1 MIIAHG
7 DTVPVIEIIINLLIK
22 LWHKSISLADFGNS
36 LFTSWDRGANW
47 VFFFSFKFSK
57 MYVVNLGHGILNY
70 ILIINPSNHKCL
82 WRNIQKA
89 LKQQLI
95 KITMYYPHEYI
106 IVMSLDYLRV
116 VLNSTYSLYCPLELW
131 SFTYLLSIS
140 CQETLSILDVV
151 RIFIALDIMGK
162 MKYGRLKNTYFSLP
176 FKIN

>member
-1 MIIAHG
+1 
-7 DTVPVIEIIINLLIK
+7 
-22 LWHKSISLADFGNS
+22 
-36 LFTSWDRGANW
+36 
-47 VFFFSFKFSK
+47 
-57 MYVVNLGHGILNY
+57 
-70 ILIINPSNHKCL
+70 
-82 WRNIQKA
+82 
-89 LKQQLI
+89 
-95 KITMYYPHEYI
+95 MYYPHEYI